1 MDTHALSCLFTAI
14 DDALD
19 TVDRSNASLDRLLV
33 RALRRVATADEA
45 RRLARLIPSE
55 HPYAPLFQ
63 ALYDD
68 LVGNPPRMPSVPMS
82 N

>member
-1 MDTHALSCLFTAI
+1 MDTHALSRLFTAI
-14 DDALD
+14 DDAID
-19 TVDRSNASLDRLLV
+19 GVDRSNASLDRLLV
-33 RALRRVATADEA
+33 RALRRVTTIDEA
-45 RRLARLIPSE
+45 RRLVELIQSE

-68 LVGNPPRMPSVPMS
+68 LAGNPPRTPPFPMT